1 MSSFAFLLPLFLPRS
16 FILRKLIHNNEFLK
30 SLLALSLLLVLF
42 AHADRSHDFQWLLTI
57 YSLHGYSFLKIIQI
71 FLRTLKEFHQTRSF
85 IKYLSSIEETILSSM
100 VWSSQSTFWID
111 LEKKGILTY
120 QQVFPLGS
128 SSLLSPTGT
137 CPTPTNLAGLYAHSP
152 AKRSHVARKLFEQ
165 TSLATSSHSTVSGSV
180 LLCVAED
187 EKMTIS
193 FFRLERLVFDSM
205 SI

>member
-1 MSSFAFLLPLFLPRS
+1 MSSLAVSLSLSLDRP
-16 FILRKLIHNNEFLK
+16 FISRKLIHNNEFLK

-42 AHADRSHDFQWLLTI
+42 AHGDRSHDFQWLLTI

-71 FLRTLKEFHQTRSF
+71 FLRTLKEFQQTRSF

-137 CPTPTNLAGLYAHSP
+137 CPTPTNLTGLYSHSP
-152 AKRSHVARKLFEQ
+152 AKRSHVARKLFEP
-165 TSLATSSHSTVSGSV
+165 TSSSHSAVSESIC
-180 LLCVAED
+180 LCATDDKHLVRFSRMA
-187 EKMTIS
+187 
-193 FFRLERLVFDSM
+193 RL
-205 SI
+205 